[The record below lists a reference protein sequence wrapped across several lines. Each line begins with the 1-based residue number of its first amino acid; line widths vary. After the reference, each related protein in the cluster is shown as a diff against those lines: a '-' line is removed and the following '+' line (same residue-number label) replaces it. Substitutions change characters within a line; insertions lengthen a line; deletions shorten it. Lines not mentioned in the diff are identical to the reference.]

1 MIRFVVCVPVAK
13 WRKHMQQRDGV
24 QVYLADDSSIEVA
37 QQHCPCGHLVF
48 LEVMLRH
55 RGNTV
60 IAKRGVAALPP
71 ECSRS
76 CWLGLESMS
85 RQASHGPNAQ

>member
-1 MIRFVVCVPVAK
+1 MAEAYAAK
-13 WRKHMQQRDGV
+13 CTASRDGV

-55 RGNTV
+55 RGKKV
-60 IAKRGVAALPP
+60 IAKRGVAALPD
-71 ECSRS
+71 
-76 CWLGLESMS
+76 
-85 RQASHGPNAQ
+85 